1 MWLLGR
7 SLPAMVGHLVPEE
20 DEHWQNLT
28 LLLRIVDYLLAPRLT
43 PDEADYVQVLIGDH
57 HTMYKSLYPD
67 ESIPP
72 KFYYLVHM
80 PRVSSYSVHATL
92 SLRAFHGRTCTC
104 RFGPLVRHWTMRFE
118 ALQEVGCSARKLH

>member
-1 MWLLGR
+1 MYMYYIYEYIGTFLFIASQMWLLGR

-20 DEHWQNLT
+20 DEHWQNLM

-67 ESIPP
+67 GHLNFITWSICQGSLKS
-72 KFYYLVHM
+72 KFIQC
-80 PRVSSYSVHATL
+80 ACNT
-92 SLRAFHGRTCTC
+92 FTT
-104 RFGPLVRHWTMRFE
+104 W
-118 ALQEVGCSARKLH
+118 

>member
-1 MWLLGR
+1 MYMYYIYEYIGTFLFIASQMWLLGR

-72 KFYYLVHM
+72 KFHYLVHM
-80 PRVSSYSVHATL
+80 PRL
-92 SLRAFHGRTCTC
+92 SKFIQCACNTFTTC
-104 RFGPLVRHWTMRFE
+104 LLWAYMYM
-118 ALQEVGCSARKLH
+118 